1 MDLFWN
7 FMSQNIFSS
16 VLRGSLLIAGTAIGA
31 GMLAL
36 PVSSGAGGFFPS
48 VVVYL
53 LCWLF
58 SMTTG
63 LLFFEIIRK
72 MPEGTNIISLSKY
85 YLGNG
90 AQYVAWFL
98 YIFLFYC
105 LTVAYITVGGSIF
118 SKFIPLQSSQIF
130 GTALFTLVFGSIVY
144 IGTKWVDRVNVLLM
158 IGLVVSYFF
167 FVSLGFSHIHVDLLK
182 HSSWMKAFG
191 ALPIIFTAFSYQGL
205 IPSLSTY
212 FKHNRKILRLSII
225 IGSAIPFGIYIV
237 WDLLIKG
244 IVPVEGVHG
253 LIAAQKLGQTAV
265 EPLQYYL
272 GSPIVYIVG
281 QFFAFFALTTSF
293 FGVTLPLVDFLA
305 DGLKIKKEGV
315 SRIFLVLLVYLPA
328 LGISLTN
335 PTVFFKALNFAGGV
349 GCVFLLG
356 LMPILMVWSG
366 RYRKKEAITV
376 YEVPGGKITLAI
388 LLLFIVFEVA
398 LTLKATLA

>member
-1 MDLFWN
+1 M
-7 FMSQNIFSS
+7 
-16 VLRGSLLIAGTAIGA
+16 V
-31 GMLAL
+31 
-36 PVSSGAGGFFPS
+36 
-48 VVVYL
+48 
-53 LCWLF
+53 
-58 SMTTG
+58 
-63 LLFFEIIRK
+63 
-72 MPEGTNIISLSKY
+72 
-85 YLGNG
+85 
-90 AQYVAWFL
+90 
-98 YIFLFYC
+98 
-105 LTVAYITVGGSIF
+105 
-118 SKFIPLQSSQIF
+118 
-130 GTALFTLVFGSIVY
+130 
-144 IGTKWVDRVNVLLM
+144 
-158 IGLVVSYFF
+158 GLVISYFF
-167 FVSLGFSHIHVDLLK
+167 FVALGSSHIHIDFLK

-225 IGSAIPFGIYIV
+225 IGSAIPFGISII

-244 IVPVEGVHG
+244 IVPIEGVHG

-272 GSPIVYIVG
+272 GSPTVYIVG

-305 DGLKIKKEGV
+305 DGLKMKKQGS
-315 SRIFLVLLVYLPA
+315 SRVFLVLLVYLPA
-328 LGISLTN
+328 LGISVTN

-376 YEVPGGKITLAI
+376 YEVPGGKITLV
-388 LLLFIVFEVA
+388 LLLIFIVFEVA